1 MHALGHE
8 NAGAFSNNDKLVND
22 FLKSAKQETEGA
34 WRMPLNKNYDKLIQS
49 RIADIKNVGGR
60 TAGSITA
67 AQFLQR
73 FIEDDMPWMHLD
85 IAGVASVKSETD
97 FAPKGATGWGVR
109 SLNRLISDIYEV

>member
-1 MHALGHE
+1 MGHE

-109 SLNRLISDIYEV
+109 SLNRFISDIYEV